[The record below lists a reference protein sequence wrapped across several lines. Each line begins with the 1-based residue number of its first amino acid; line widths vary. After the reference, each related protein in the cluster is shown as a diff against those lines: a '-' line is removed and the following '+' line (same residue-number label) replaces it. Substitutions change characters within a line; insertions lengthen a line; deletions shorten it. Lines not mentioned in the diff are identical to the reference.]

1 MPGTSKSI
9 QAVKQSVKLLRD
21 QNSYPIFCCANIMKN
36 DNTFNGLSLNNKE
49 LLLEDLGTELWSIEF
64 YDHRIHLYEMNNLLI
79 EVFQNIETRKIERI
93 TTADYGSLDKFLMRI
108 TLGPLTSNG
117 KALGTQGTIF

>member
-1 MPGTSKSI
+1 
-9 QAVKQSVKLLRD
+9 
-21 QNSYPIFCCANIMKN
+21 MKN

-49 LLLEDLGTELWSIEF
+49 LLLEDLGTELCSIEF
-64 YDHRIHLYEMNNLLI
+64 YDHRVHLYAMNNLLI

-108 TLGPLTSNG
+108 ILGPLATNG
-117 KALGTQGTIF
+117 KAQGTQGTIF